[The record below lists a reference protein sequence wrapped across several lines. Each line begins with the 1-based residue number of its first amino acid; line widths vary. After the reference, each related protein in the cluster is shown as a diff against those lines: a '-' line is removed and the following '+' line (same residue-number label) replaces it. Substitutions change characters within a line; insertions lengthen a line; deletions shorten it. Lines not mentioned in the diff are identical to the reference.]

1 MTLHTKAMKH
11 IPTFAQQHLAC
22 SLILLIS
29 WLPLQTDAQTRQPT
43 RQHDLRTNQIDDFRA
58 RQALLNRERTPSS
71 ISGEIANS
79 DLGIQRPVE
88 AKKTGFGYHLGFETK
103 IGYSNNPASME
114 STSDTFDSAGV
125 WENSLRN
132 NFLLGAFDLGGAS
145 FSPLANI
152 NFTRVNHFGHDDLD
166 ILDSDSLSISF
177 AGIFQ
182 FSGGWSLRGSL
193 ASSFQF
199 DPNSGMDQTYRET
212 SPTIALG
219 KGFQVGNA
227 QAFIEWSVAYHYTN
241 SKAQV
246 IDDMMDRFETA
257 LLFGLNMPLGKL
269 EFSPFLRFALSR
281 YSNEDTSFNKEQT
294 DFLVNL
300 GLQLKY
306 SFSEW
311 LSLKA
316 HLNLATRNS
325 NISGKDFTRIDPG
338 FGAAIDAKF

>member
-1 MTLHTKAMKH
+1 VTLYPKAMKH
-11 IPTFAQQHLAC
+11 IPLFAQHLSAS

-29 WLPLQTDAQTRQPT
+29 SLPLQVDAQTRQPT
-43 RQHDLRTNQIDDFRA
+43 RQYDLPTNQIDDYRA
-58 RQALLNRERTPSS
+58 RQSLLNREKVTSS
-71 ISGEIANS
+71 IRREIADS

-88 AKKTGFGYHLGFETK
+88 EKKTGFGYHLGFETK
-103 IGYSNNPASME
+103 LGYSNNPASME
-114 STSDTFDSAGV
+114 STSDIFDSAGV

-145 FSPLANI
+145 FSPLASI
-152 NFTRVNHFGHDDLD
+152 NFARVNHFGHDDLD

-219 KGFQVGNA
+219 KGLQIGNV
-227 QAFIEWSVAYHYTN
+227 QAFIEWSVAYCYTN
-241 SKAQV
+241 SKAQP
-246 IDDMMDRFETA
+246 IEDIMDRFETA
-257 LLFGLNMPLGKL
+257 LLFGLNMPLGKI

-281 YSNEDTSFNKEQT
+281 YSNEDTSYNKEQT

-311 LSLKA
+311 LSLKG
-316 HLNLATRNS
+316 HLNLTTRNS

-338 FGAAIDAKF
+338 VGAALDAKF

>member
-1 MTLHTKAMKH
+1 MKKFLFLT
-11 IPTFAQQHLAC
+11 PKLTSC
-22 SLILLIS
+22 SLVLLILLFA
-29 WLPLQTDAQTRQPT
+29 PRVNGQVRQP
-43 RQHDLRTNQIDDFRA
+43 DLQANQIEDFRN
-58 RQALLNRERTPSS
+58 RQSLLNRDRKSSS
-71 ISGEIANS
+71 INSEITNS

-145 FSPLANI
+145 FSPLASI
-152 NFTRVNHFGHDDLD
+152 NFTRINHFGHDDLD

-219 KGFQVGNA
+219 KGLQVGNA

-241 SKAQV
+241 SKAQ
-246 IDDMMDRFETA
+246 IIEDMMDRFETA

-281 YSNEDTSFNKEQT
+281 YSNEDTSFNKDQT

-311 LSLKA
+311 LSLKG

>member
-1 MTLHTKAMKH
+1 MKKFLFLT
-11 IPTFAQQHLAC
+11 PKLTSC
-22 SLILLIS
+22 SLVLLILLFA
-29 WLPLQTDAQTRQPT
+29 LRVNGQVRQP
-43 RQHDLRTNQIDDFRA
+43 DLQANQIEDFRN
-58 RQALLNRERTPSS
+58 RQSLLNRDRKSSS
-71 ISGEIANS
+71 INSEITNS

-145 FSPLANI
+145 FSPLASI
-152 NFTRVNHFGHDDLD
+152 NFTRINHFGHDDLD

-219 KGFQVGNA
+219 KGLQVGNA

-241 SKAQV
+241 SKAQ
-246 IDDMMDRFETA
+246 IIEDMMDRFETA

-281 YSNEDTSFNKEQT
+281 YSNEDTSFNKDQT

-311 LSLKA
+311 LSLKG

>member
-1 MTLHTKAMKH
+1 MKKFLFLT
-11 IPTFAQQHLAC
+11 PKLTSSSLVL
-22 SLILLIS
+22 LILLFA
-29 WLPLQTDAQTRQPT
+29 PRVNGQVRQP
-43 RQHDLRTNQIDDFRA
+43 DLQANQIEDFRN
-58 RQALLNRERTPSS
+58 RQSLLNRDRKSSS
-71 ISGEIANS
+71 INSEITNS
-79 DLGIQRPVE
+79 DLGIQRPAE

-212 SPTIALG
+212 SPSIALG
-219 KGFQVGNA
+219 KGLQVGNA

-241 SKAQV
+241 SKAQ
-246 IDDMMDRFETA
+246 IIEDMMDRFETA

-281 YSNEDTSFNKEQT
+281 YSNEDTSFNKDQT

-311 LSLKA
+311 LSLKG

>member
-1 MTLHTKAMKH
+1 MKKFLFLT
-11 IPTFAQQHLAC
+11 PKLTSC
-22 SLILLIS
+22 SLVLLILLFA
-29 WLPLQTDAQTRQPT
+29 PRVNGQVRQP
-43 RQHDLRTNQIDDFRA
+43 DLQANQIEDFRN
-58 RQALLNRERTPSS
+58 RQSLLNRDRKSSS
-71 ISGEIANS
+71 INSEITNS

-125 WENSLRN
+125 WGNSLRN

-145 FSPLANI
+145 FSPLASI
-152 NFTRVNHFGHDDLD
+152 NFTRINHFGHDDLD

-219 KGFQVGNA
+219 KGLQVGNA

-241 SKAQV
+241 SKAQ
-246 IDDMMDRFETA
+246 IIEDMMDRFETA

-281 YSNEDTSFNKEQT
+281 YSNEDTSFNKDQT

-311 LSLKA
+311 LSLKG

>member
-1 MTLHTKAMKH
+1 MKKLLFLT
-11 IPTFAQQHLAC
+11 PKLTSC
-22 SLILLIS
+22 SLVLLILLFA
-29 WLPLQTDAQTRQPT
+29 LRVNGQVRQP
-43 RQHDLRTNQIDDFRA
+43 DLQANQIEDFRN
-58 RQALLNRERTPSS
+58 RQSLLNRDRKSSS
-71 ISGEIANS
+71 INSEITNS

-145 FSPLANI
+145 FSPLASI

-246 IDDMMDRFETA
+246 IDDMMDRVETA

-269 EFSPFLRFALSR
+269 EFSPFLRFALSK

-311 LSLKA
+311 LSLKG

>member
-1 MTLHTKAMKH
+1 MKKFLFLT
-11 IPTFAQQHLAC
+11 PKLTSC
-22 SLILLIS
+22 SLVLLILLFA
-29 WLPLQTDAQTRQPT
+29 LRVNGQVRQP
-43 RQHDLRTNQIDDFRA
+43 DLQANQIEDFRN
-58 RQALLNRERTPSS
+58 RQSLLNRDRKSSS
-71 ISGEIANS
+71 INSEITNS

-145 FSPLANI
+145 FSPLASI

-199 DPNSGMDQTYRET
+199 DPNSGMDQTYRES

-219 KGFQVGNA
+219 KGLQVGNA

-241 SKAQV
+241 SKAQ
-246 IDDMMDRFETA
+246 IIEDMMDRFETA

-281 YSNEDTSFNKEQT
+281 YSNEDTSFNKDQT

-311 LSLKA
+311 LSLKG